1 MVCRARQQHVESTLK
16 AQQLITCMSN
26 ILGLPINLS
35 ALWCCSCRTFNLQ
48 TTSDAQDIL
57 KNSCGSISL
66 KVPPVEGRHLFFFL
80 FFKPC
85 YDISFT
91 NKKTAALIPQYGFE
105 RNPCLHV
112 LTLHSVRVLP
122 ELSVKSGQKST
133 VKYRCVF
140 DCLWQAHTGRT
151 IVKCCKK
158 L

>member
-57 KNSCGSISL
+57 KKQLWKHLSES
-66 KVPPVEGRHLFFFL
+66 PPSGRQTFVLFF

-112 LTLHSVRVLP
+112 LTLHSVRFLP
-122 ELSVKSGQKST
+122 ELSAKSGQKST

-140 DCLWQAHTGRT
+140 DCLWQARTGRT